1 MKCLIVEDDFLSRR
15 ILKELL
21 SSQFECD
28 IAVNGQEAVSAF
40 QLAHTEKRPYELI
53 CMDIMMPMLDG
64 NEALR
69 QIRELEKD
77 RGILPDQEVK
87 VLMISALDDPKTV
100 FKSFYQGGATS
111 YLVKPISRRK
121 LTHEVR
127 QLGLI
132 SKDDNL

>member
-1 MKCLIVEDDFLSRR
+1 VKCLIVEDDFLSRR

>member
-21 SSQFECD
+21 SSHFECD

-69 QIRELEKD
+69 QIRELEKE
-77 RGILPDQEVK
+77 RGIPSSQEVK
-87 VLMISALDDPKTV
+87 VIMVSALDDPKTV
-100 FKSFYQGGATS
+100 FKSFYQGGATA
-111 YLVKPISRRK
+111 YLVKPITRRK
-121 LTHEVR
+121 LTQDLR
-127 QLGLI
+127 KLGLI
-132 SKDDNL
+132 TRDDNL